1 MRSTPWKYRAAS
13 AAALLLS
20 GAAAHATEGA
30 LGRPVTG
37 TSVLPFGAVVP
48 PDGTLAGNVTMIY
61 LDGDVGGSRSVPI
74 GGAASVGLDAK
85 AFFALGTVLK
95 VWPTN
100 TGSWNFASSFTL
112 PYLYEKVRA
121 NVAVGP
127 LSGSREDSTSNLFD
141 IYFSPL
147 IAGYHINKTE
157 HIALSVNIWAP
168 TGKYDKNDLA
178 NPSLNVWTYIPQV
191 QYTAL
196 LPEVSLEFGVTAAMQ
211 FYSKNNDTDYK
222 NAPLF
227 TLDSLALKRFRDGW
241 GAGLVFGTTQQIGHD
256 EGPLADRLGG
266 FRGYDWALG
275 PIATYDTKV
284 DGKLPLSFTF
294 RWVPTIS
301 SRNRIDSTKTVMA
314 SASMV
319 F

>member
-1 MRSTPWKYRAAS
+1 MPSSPWKHPAV
-13 AAALLLS
+13 AALLLS
-20 GAAAHATEGA
+20 TTAAQATEGA

-37 TSVLPFGAVVP
+37 TGVLPFGAVVP
-48 PDGTLAGNVTMIY
+48 PDGTVAGNVAMIY
-61 LDGDVGGSRSVPI
+61 LDGDVGGSRQVPI
-74 GGAASVGLDAK
+74 AGNASVGLDAK
-85 AFFALGTVLK
+85 IFFAMGTVMK

-112 PYLYEKVRA
+112 PYVYEKVKA

-127 LSGSREDSTSNLFD
+127 LAGSREDSTSNLFD
-141 IYFSPL
+141 LYFSPL
-147 IAGYHINKTE
+147 IAGYHITKTE
-157 HIALSVNIWAP
+157 HISLSVNIWAP
-168 TGKYDKNDLA
+168 TGKYDKNNLA

-191 QYTAL
+191 AYTAL
-196 LPEVSLEFGVTAAMQ
+196 IPEASLEFGVTAGVQ
-211 FYSKNNDTDYK
+211 FYSKNKDTDYR

-241 GAGLVFGTTQQIGHD
+241 GAGVVFGTTQQIGHD

-284 DGKLPLSFTF
+284 EGKLPLSFSV

-314 SASMV
+314 SATMA